1 MKKEEFVKRIPEEL
15 QNKIGL
21 KRFKI
26 SLIKCISKTQ
36 IKKAKMLLD
45 YKFEEILKISDLQ
58 TKEKSVKY
66 LKESLNLY
74 LLKPMAQI

>member
-36 IKKAKMLLD
+36 IKKAQKG
-45 YKFEEILKISDLQ
+45 F
-58 TKEKSVKY
+58 
-66 LKESLNLY
+66 
-74 LLKPMAQI
+74 